1 MNWKKEREIVK
12 KYKLDMYSGSYERL
26 KEIMNIL
33 NNFEYDLN
41 NIDEYN
47 QLKEYE
53 KFIMRQY
60 LNTNK

>member
-26 KEIMNIL
+26 KEIMTIL

-53 KFIMRQY
+53 KFVMRQY